1 MDLSENE
8 HNYLNSQPLG
18 RLATLAP
25 DGAPQSRPVGF
36 FLNDALGTIDIGGH
50 NLGRSQKFRN
60 VQRDGRVTLVVD
72 DLASIDPW
80 APRGIEIR
88 GEAEALTDAEAPRP
102 GFSSELIR
110 IHPKRVLAWGLD
122 SDAFAP
128 PLSRNV
134 EHGTS
139 SGALNSTDLM
149 HSKSADR
156 D

>member
-8 HNYLNSQPLG
+8 RNYLNSQPLG

-25 DGAPQSRPVGF
+25 DGSPQSRPVGF
-36 FLNDALGTIDIGGH
+36 FLNEALGTIDIGGH

-88 GEAEALTDAEAPRP
+88 GEAEALTDAEPPRP

-110 IHPKRVLAWGLD
+110 IHPNRVLAWGLD
-122 SDAFAP
+122 SDAFAQ
-128 PLSRNV
+128 PLARNV
-134 EHGTS
+134 EHG
-139 SGALNSTDLM
+139 
-149 HSKSADR
+149 
-156 D
+156 

>member
-25 DGAPQSRPVGF
+25 DGSPQSRPVGF
-36 FLNDALGTIDIGGH
+36 FLNEALGTIDIGGH

-88 GEAEALTDAEAPRP
+88 GEAEALTDADPPRP

-110 IHPKRVLAWGLD
+110 IHPNRVLAWGLD
-122 SDAFAP
+122 SDAFAA
-128 PLSRNV
+128 PLARNV
-134 EHGTS
+134 EH
-139 SGALNSTDLM
+139 D
-149 HSKSADR
+149 
-156 D
+156 

>member
-8 HNYLNSQPLG
+8 RNYLNSQPLG

-25 DGAPQSRPVGF
+25 DGSPQSCPVGF
-36 FLNDALGTIDIGGH
+36 FLNEALGTIDIGGH

-88 GEAEALTDAEAPRP
+88 GEAEALTDAEPPRP

-110 IHPKRVLAWGLD
+110 IHPNRVLAWGLD
-122 SDAFAP
+122 SDAFAA
-128 PLSRNV
+128 PLTRNV
-134 EHGTS
+134 EHG
-139 SGALNSTDLM
+139 
-149 HSKSADR
+149 
-156 D
+156 

>member
-25 DGAPQSRPVGF
+25 DGSPQSRPVGF
-36 FLNDALGTIDIGGH
+36 FLNEALGTIDIGGH

-88 GEAEALTDAEAPRP
+88 GEAEALTDADPPRP

-110 IHPKRVLAWGLD
+110 IHPNRVLAWGLD
-122 SDAFAP
+122 SDAFAA
-128 PLSRNV
+128 PLARNV
-134 EHGTS
+134 EHG
-139 SGALNSTDLM
+139 
-149 HSKSADR
+149 
-156 D
+156 

>member
-8 HNYLNSQPLG
+8 RNYLDSQPLG

-25 DGAPQSRPVGF
+25 DGSPQSRPVGF
-36 FLNDALGTIDIGGH
+36 FLNEALGTIDIGGH

-88 GEAEALTDAEAPRP
+88 GQAEALTDAEPPRP

-110 IHPKRVLAWGLD
+110 IHPNRVLAWGLD

-128 PLSRNV
+128 PLARNV
-134 EHGTS
+134 EH
-139 SGALNSTDLM
+139 
-149 HSKSADR
+149 R
-156 D
+156 